1 MAAREL
7 SSLPQVAGATER
19 KELKMRTVSVL
30 SICLLLTVPAAAESL
45 TEKTGIN
52 SLIGRA
58 PSTQDFVTE
67 AGISDMFE
75 IQSSKLALQK
85 TNDDAIKAFASQMV
99 TDHGKT
105 TAEVES
111 LVDSGKVNAKP
122 PQALDDSH
130 QSMLDKLKSLDG
142 GDFRKQYLDDQVK
155 GHKDAVDLFKRY
167 GNNGQNAD
175 LKAFAQKTLPTIE
188 HHLDMAQNLDK

>member
-1 MAAREL
+1 
-7 SSLPQVAGATER
+7 
-19 KELKMRTVSVL
+19 MRAVPVL
-30 SICLLLTVPAAAESL
+30 SICLLLSMPVLGSSAGAQSL

-75 IQSSKLALQK
+75 IQSSKLALDK
-85 TNDDAIKAFASQMV
+85 VSDDAIKTFARHMI

-105 TAEVES
+105 TAKLEDM
-111 LVDSGKVNAKP
+111 VDSGKVKAKP
-122 PQALDDSH
+122 PTVLDSSH
-130 QSMLDKLKSLDG
+130 QSLLDKLKSLSG
-142 GDFRKQYLDDQVK
+142 ADFKKEYLDDQVK

-167 GNNGQNAD
+167 SKGGTNPD
-175 LKAFAQKTLPTIE
+175 LKQFAETVLPTIE
-188 HHLDMAQNLDK
+188 RHLDMAQTLDK